1 MTRAGT
7 KDKAKVKAVEI
18 FQIHFQGDQL
28 HALDPAFIAYDNS
41 DVYDER
47 LEFGV
52 FETLALRPELQKYQ
66 AWGAV
71 SWRFGEKSGLTG
83 KEFIQTVQAHPD
95 VNLFYMNVAPV
106 NEALFD
112 SGWMQGEVSH
122 PGLLELAEAVYSAS
136 GHDPQRVSQLES
148 GWQFSTANYFV
159 GTPLFWKLYLPFV
172 RSILQ
177 VAEHHLPHHLKQ
189 RLHSNADPKGLHHGA
204 THMPFVVERLLP
216 LFLSTVGKKLNTHK
230 VHLPARESELHEHIH
245 SLRHLKDQAIEQ
257 QSAKLLQTW
266 RRYRNLYLQ
275 QVARPAWCKKYL
287 PWMNGPQWQH
297 LFE

>member
-1 MTRAGT
+1 MTRAGA
-7 KDKAKVKAVEI
+7 KAKVGTKAIEI

-28 HALDPAFIAYDNS
+28 HALDPAFSAYDNS

-52 FETLALRPELQKYQ
+52 FETLALRPALQKHQ

-71 SWRFGEKSGLTG
+71 SWRFGEKTGLVG
-83 KEFIQTVQAHPD
+83 QDLLQIVKAHPG
-95 VNLFYMNVAPV
+95 VELFYMNVAPV

-136 GHDPQRVSQLES
+136 GHDPQWVSHLES
-148 GWQFSTANYFV
+148 SSQFSTANYFV
-159 GTPLFWKLYLPFV
+159 GTPLFWKVYLPFV

-177 VAEHHLPHHLKQ
+177 VAEHHLPLHLKQ
-189 RLHSNADPKGLHHGA
+189 RLHTNADPKGLHHGA

-230 VHLPARESELHEHIH
+230 VHLPAREAELHEHIH
-245 SLRHLKDQAIEQ
+245 SLRYLKDQAIEQ
-257 QSAKLLQTW
+257 QSNKLLQTW
-266 RRYRNLYLQ
+266 RGYRNLYLQ

-287 PWMNGPQWQH
+287 PWMNGPQWQQT
-297 LFE
+297 FE